1 MAGDKKIPFEVVG
14 SFKGSEL
21 EGVCYEQLLPY
32 AQPKDGDAFLGF
44 GKLNFNHNPSLNL
57 SKKGDLNEAAFN
69 LFNFL
74 RKLDKL
80 NKNNISVYPIP
91 KKGIGKAINE
101 RLARAECK

>member
-1 MAGDKKIPFEVVG
+1 MKCRVRYVF
-14 SFKGSEL
+14 
-21 EGVCYEQLLPY
+21 
-32 AQPKDGDAFLGF
+32 DAFLGF

-57 SKKGDLNEAAFN
+57 SKKGNLNEAAFN

-91 KKGIGKAINE
+91 KKGIGNAINE
-101 RLARAECK
+101 RLARAEYK

>member
-1 MAGDKKIPFEVVG
+1 MKLNVK
-14 SFKGSEL
+14 S
-21 EGVCYEQLLPY
+21 
-32 AQPKDGDAFLGF
+32 PKAGDAFLGF
-44 GKLNFNHNPSLNL
+44 GNHKCFHHKPSLNL

-80 NKNNISVYPIP
+80 NKNKISIYPIP

-101 RLARAECK
+101 RLQRAECK